1 MNLIVLS
8 LAGSVGAV
16 CRYLV
21 SGTVQSRYRSDFPIG
36 TLLVNL
42 TGSFGLG
49 VVVGYSALEST
60 LTLALVGFLGGFTT
74 FSTWMIETLGLRVS
88 SPRAIL
94 NLTLS
99 LAGGL
104 LSAGAGFILTN

>member
-1 MNLIVLS
+1 MNLVVLS

-21 SGTVQSRYRSDFPIG
+21 SGSVQTRHRSDFPIG
-36 TLLVNL
+36 TLTVNL
-42 TGSFGLG
+42 AGSFGLG
-49 VVVGYSALEST
+49 LVVGYGALEST
-60 LTLALVGFLGGFTT
+60 LTMALVGFLGGFTT

-88 SPRAIL
+88 SPRALL
-94 NLTLS
+94 NLTSS

-104 LSAGAGFILTN
+104 FAAGVGFILTN